1 MWEEEKIFEGH
12 AIDTYKDSCSVG
24 QVPIEQSFLFFN
36 FMETRN
42 NQISPEV
49 NDGKNGLIV
58 PWICHV
64 NGNKKH
70 IETFSEEINKL
81 KKGKTIYMNRK
92 ISEIRKR
99 IFL

>member
-1 MWEEEKIFEGH
+1 
-12 AIDTYKDSCSVG
+12 
-24 QVPIEQSFLFFN
+24 
-36 FMETRN
+36 METRN
-42 NQISPEV
+42 NQITPEV

-81 KKGKTIYMNRK
+81 KIGKTIYMNRK
-92 ISEIRKR
+92 LSEIRKR